1 MKYCYTLCT
10 VLAVLSILINLSGG
24 LPEAAAQ
31 NVDFPDTNLAAA
43 VRDALNLGATD
54 PIPQTDLARLTL
66 LSADN
71 AGISNLTGLEQATS
85 LTTLWLFSNQ
95 ISDISALSGLTN
107 LTSLNLGSNQIRDI
121 SALSGLT
128 NLTSLYLQSNQ
139 ISDISVLSGLTN
151 LTLLNLGSNQISDI
165 SALSGLTNLMDL
177 SLDSNRISD
186 ISALSGLT
194 KLTSLS
200 LDGKLS
206 LDSNAISDIS
216 ALSGLTNLMSLS
228 LFSNAISDI
237 SALSGLTNLTTL
249 WLSFNQIRDISALSG
264 LTNLTSLSLELNQ
277 ISEISV
283 LSGLTNLTTLYLEA
297 NQISDISALSG
308 LTNLMDLD
316 IANNEI
322 RDISV
327 LSGLTNLTSLSLSSN
342 QISDISALSGLT
354 NIEWLDISDNEIR
367 DISPLSTLSSLTT
380 LIIDIELDENNPGLL
395 ARILPSNIQIS
406 FRLRFRQTITNFNL
420 GPRIA
425 VTPAPERNRLKHC
438 GLGWTPHS
446 QYPPQLEQPKVMIYA
461 LEFEFNQNRYTCS
474 AIEIRT
480 GDATISHLD
489 GWQLYLGTLYN
500 PSRIPIKLTQENSQI
515 TDNVLRLTPDLLG
528 QQTFACSNVNM
539 LGFPLPSVH
548 YVLKNANGVIV
559 DRAYSCYIFGQSTYT
574 QVNGEWVES
583 QRRIS
588 GQALQS
594 MDIPRIERY
603 ITNETGIYITYIP
616 FEKFGWDRVV
626 LSDWLLAS
634 SEETEVAGGNAPS
647 SPYKK
652 LATSWA
658 ALKKPG
664 ILRRNEKRR

>member
-1 MKYCYTLCT
+1 MKYCYTLCI

-43 VRDALNLGATD
+43 VRDALNLGPTD
-54 PIPQTDLARLTL
+54 PIPQTDLAGLTHL
-66 LSADN
+66 NVFN
-71 AGISNLTGLEQATS
+71 AGISNLTGLEQATGLTWLS
-85 LTTLWLFSNQ
+85 LFSNAISDISALSGLTNLTTLNLGSNQ

-107 LTSLNLGSNQIRDI
+107 LTLLSLQSNQISDI

-128 NLTSLYLQSNQ
+128 NLTTLYLDGKLSLDSNA
-139 ISDISVLSGLTN
+139 
-151 LTLLNLGSNQISDI
+151 ISDI

-194 KLTSLS
+194 
-200 LDGKLS
+200 
-206 LDSNAISDIS
+206 
-216 ALSGLTNLMSLS
+216 NLMSLN

-264 LTNLTSLSLELNQ
+264 LTNLTSLSLKLNQ
-277 ISEISV
+277 ISDISV

-308 LTNLMDLD
+308 LTKLMDLD

-327 LSGLTNLTSLSLSSN
+327 LSGLTNLTSLSLRSN

-380 LIIDIELDENNPGLL
+380 LVIDQGLDENNPGLL
-395 ARILPSNIQIS
+395 ARILPSNVQIS
-406 FRLRFRQTITNFNL
+406 FRLRFRQTRTAAEAAAE
-420 GPRIA
+420 A
-425 VTPAPERNRLKHC
+425 VARAAAAVARAAAARTAAARNRLKHC
-438 GLGWTPHS
+438 GLGWAPQS

>member
-1 MKYCYTLCT
+1 MKYCYTLCI

-54 PIPQTDLARLTL
+54 PIPQTDLAGLTL

-71 AGISNLTGLEQATS
+71 AGISNLTGLEQATGLTSLWLSFNQISDLGPLSGLTNLMTLWLGSNPNTVSLGFNGSNQISDISALSGLTNLTSLSLDSNQISDISALSGLTS
-85 LTTLWLFSNQ
+85 LTTLWLSFNQISDISALSGLTNLTTLPLSFNQISDISALSGLTKLTLLNLQSNQ

-107 LTSLNLGSNQIRDI
+107 LTSLNLQSNQISDI

-128 NLTSLYLQSNQ
+128 NLTSLSLGSNQ

-151 LTLLNLGSNQISDI
+151 LTSLSLGSNQISD
-165 SALSGLTNLMDL
+165 
-177 SLDSNRISD
+177 
-186 ISALSGLT
+186 
-194 KLTSLS
+194 
-200 LDGKLS
+200 
-206 LDSNAISDIS
+206 
-216 ALSGLTNLMSLS
+216 
-228 LFSNAISDI
+228 
-237 SALSGLTNLTTL
+237 
-249 WLSFNQIRDISALSG
+249 
-264 LTNLTSLSLELNQ
+264 
-277 ISEISV
+277 ISV
-283 LSGLTNLTTLYLEA
+283 LSGLTNLTSLWLSF
-297 NQISDISALSG
+297 NQIS
-308 LTNLMDLD
+308 
-316 IANNEI
+316 
-322 RDISV
+322 DISV

-342 QISDISALSGLT
+342 QISDISVLSGLT
-354 NIEWLDISDNEIR
+354 NLTTLWLSSNQIS
-367 DISPLSTLSSLTT
+367 DISPLSTLSNLQI
-380 LIIDIELDENNPGLL
+380 LFIDRVFEENNPGVL
-395 ARILPSNIQIS
+395 ARILPSNVQIIFFGS
-406 FRLRFRQTITNFNL
+406 IPLSTAAASATVITKR
-420 GPRIA
+420 P
-425 VTPAPERNRLKHC
+425 RNRLKHC
-438 GLGWTPHS
+438 GLGWTPQS

>member
-1 MKYCYTLCT
+1 MKYCYTLCI

-43 VRDALNLGATD
+43 VRDALNLGPTD
-54 PIPQTDLARLTL
+54 PIPQTDLAGLTL
-66 LSADN
+66 LYADN
-71 AGISNLTGLEQATS
+71 AGISNLTGLEQATGLFGLNLHSNEISDISALSGLTNLGTLDLQANEISDISALSGLTNLTILSLDWNEISDISALSGLTNLTSLWLQGNEISDISALSGLTNLTSLALNRNQISDISALSGLTSLTSLGLSGNFLLGLSGNEISDISALSGLTNLTSLWLNWHQISDISALSGLTS
-85 LTTLWLFSNQ
+85 LTTLGLGGNEISDISALSGLTNLGTLDLQANEISDISALSGLTSLTTLLLNRNQ

-107 LTSLNLGSNQIRDI
+107 LT
-121 SALSGLT
+121 T
-128 NLTSLYLQSNQ
+128 
-139 ISDISVLSGLTN
+139 
-151 LTLLNLGSNQISDI
+151 
-165 SALSGLTNLMDL
+165 L
-177 SLDSNRISD
+177 SLDSN
-186 ISALSGLT
+186 
-194 KLTSLS
+194 
-200 LDGKLS
+200 
-206 LDSNAISDIS
+206 
-216 ALSGLTNLMSLS
+216 
-228 LFSNAISDI
+228 
-237 SALSGLTNLTTL
+237 
-249 WLSFNQIRDISALSG
+249 
-264 LTNLTSLSLELNQ
+264 
-277 ISEISV
+277 EIS
-283 LSGLTNLTTLYLEA
+283 
-297 NQISDISALSG
+297 
-308 LTNLMDLD
+308 
-316 IANNEI
+316 
-322 RDISV
+322 
-327 LSGLTNLTSLSLSSN
+327 
-342 QISDISALSGLT
+342 
-354 NIEWLDISDNEIR
+354 

-380 LIIDIELDENNPGLL
+380 LVIDRVFEENNPGLL
-395 ARILPSNIQIS
+395 ARILPSNVQIVFIS
-406 FRLRFRQTITNFNL
+406 SILLSTAASAGAMVTATTR
-420 GPRIA
+420 A
-425 VTPAPERNRLKHC
+425 VVTARTRATRNRLKHC
-438 GLGWTPHS
+438 GLGWMPQS
-446 QYPPQLEQPKVMIYA
+446 QYPPRLEQPKVMIYA

-500 PSRIPIKLTQENSQI
+500 PSRVPIKLTQANSQI
-515 TDNVLRLTPDLLG
+515 TDNVLRLTPELLG

-548 YVLKNANGVIV
+548 YVLKNESNVTI
-559 DRAYSCYIFGQSTYT
+559 DRAYSCYIFGQNTYT

-658 ALKKPG
+658 ALKKPE

>member
-1 MKYCYTLCT
+1 MASSWMQSTPP
-10 VLAVLSILINLSGG
+10 AVNFILSSVNRIGSPGANRLITATE
-24 LPEAAAQ
+24 PEATTATAR
-31 NVDFPDTNLAAA
+31 TAAA
-43 VRDALNLGATD
+43 RAAAARATV
-54 PIPQTDLARLTL
+54 A
-66 LSADN
+66 
-71 AGISNLTGLEQATS
+71 
-85 LTTLWLFSNQ
+85 
-95 ISDISALSGLTN
+95 
-107 LTSLNLGSNQIRDI
+107 
-121 SALSGLT
+121 
-128 NLTSLYLQSNQ
+128 
-139 ISDISVLSGLTN
+139 
-151 LTLLNLGSNQISDI
+151 
-165 SALSGLTNLMDL
+165 
-177 SLDSNRISD
+177 
-186 ISALSGLT
+186 
-194 KLTSLS
+194 
-200 LDGKLS
+200 
-206 LDSNAISDIS
+206 
-216 ALSGLTNLMSLS
+216 
-228 LFSNAISDI
+228 
-237 SALSGLTNLTTL
+237 
-249 WLSFNQIRDISALSG
+249 
-264 LTNLTSLSLELNQ
+264 
-277 ISEISV
+277 
-283 LSGLTNLTTLYLEA
+283 
-297 NQISDISALSG
+297 
-308 LTNLMDLD
+308 
-316 IANNEI
+316 
-322 RDISV
+322 
-327 LSGLTNLTSLSLSSN
+327 
-342 QISDISALSGLT
+342 
-354 NIEWLDISDNEIR
+354 
-367 DISPLSTLSSLTT
+367 
-380 LIIDIELDENNPGLL
+380 
-395 ARILPSNIQIS
+395 
-406 FRLRFRQTITNFNL
+406 
-420 GPRIA
+420 
-425 VTPAPERNRLKHC
+425 RNRLKQC
-438 GLGWTPHS
+438 GLGWAPQS

-461 LEFEFNQNRYTCS
+461 LEFEFNQNGYTCS

-515 TDNVLRLTPDLLG
+515 TDNVLRLTPELLG

-559 DRAYSCYIFGQSTYT
+559 DRAYSCYILGQNAYT

>member
-1 MKYCYTLCT
+1 MKYCYTLCI

-43 VRDALNLGATD
+43 VRDALGIEATD
-54 PIPQTDLARLTL
+54 PIPQTDLAGLTQL
-66 LSADN
+66 IAHN
-71 AGISNLTGLEQATS
+71 VGVSNLTGLEQATG
-85 LTTLWLFSNQ
+85 LTWLSLFSNQ
-95 ISDISALSGLTN
+95 ISDLSALSGLTN
-107 LTSLNLGSNQIRDI
+107 LTLLNLGSNQIRDI

-128 NLTSLYLQSNQ
+128 TLTLLSLQSNQ
-139 ISDISVLSGLTN
+139 ISDV
-151 LTLLNLGSNQISDI
+151 
-165 SALSGLTNLMDL
+165 SALSGLTNL
-177 SLDSNRISD
+177 
-186 ISALSGLT
+186 
-194 KLTSLS
+194 TSLY
-200 LDGKLS
+200 LDG
-206 LDSNAISDIS
+206 
-216 ALSGLTNLMSLS
+216 
-228 LFSNAISDI
+228 NAISDI
-237 SALSGLTNLTTL
+237 SALSGLTNLTSLALNRNAISDISVLSGLTNLMELSLQSNRISDISVLSGLTNLTSLALDSNQIRDISVLSDLTNLTNLTL
-249 WLSFNQIRDISALSG
+249 AGNEISDISALSGLTNLTLLYLHLNAISDISALSGLTNLIDLDIDNNEIRDISALSG
-264 LTNLTSLSLELNQ
+264 LTNLTSL
-277 ISEISV
+277 
-283 LSGLTNLTTLYLEA
+283 
-297 NQISDISALSG
+297 DI
-308 LTNLMDLD
+308 
-316 IANNEI
+316 
-322 RDISV
+322 
-327 LSGLTNLTSLSLSSN
+327 SSN

-354 NIEWLDISDNEIR
+354 NIEWLNIAGNEIR

-380 LIIDIELDENNPGLL
+380 LVIDQGLDENNPGLL
-395 ARILPSNIQIS
+395 ARILSSNVQIS
-406 FRLRFRQTITNFNL
+406 FRFRQTRTAAAEAAA
-420 GPRIA
+420 RTA
-425 VTPAPERNRLKHC
+425 AARTATARTAAARNRLKQC
-438 GLGWTPHS
+438 GLGWAPQS

-461 LEFEFNQNRYTCS
+461 LEFELNQNGYTCS

-489 GWQLYLGTLYN
+489 GWQFYLGTLYN
-500 PSRIPIKLTQENSQI
+500 PSRVPIKLTQANSQI
-515 TDNVLRLTPDLLG
+515 TDNVLRLTPELLG

-548 YVLKNANGVIV
+548 YVLKNESNVTI
-559 DRAYSCYIFGQSTYT
+559 DRAYSCYIFGQNTYT

-658 ALKKPG
+658 ALKKPE
-664 ILRRNEKRR
+664 ILRRNEERR

>member
-1 MKYCYTLCT
+1 MKYCYTLCI

-43 VRDALNLGATD
+43 VRDALNLGPTD
-54 PIPQTDLARLTL
+54 PIPQTDLAGLTL
-66 LSADN
+66 LYADN
-71 AGISNLTGLEQATS
+71 AGISNLTGLEQATGLFGLNLHSNEISDINALSGLTNLRTLDLQANEISDISALSGLTNLTILSLDWNEISDISALSGLTNLTSLALQGNEISDISALSGLTNLTSLALNRNQISDISVLSGLTSLTSLGLSGNLLLGLSGNEISDISALSGLTNLTSLWLNWHQISDISALSGLTS
-85 LTTLWLFSNQ
+85 LTTLGLGGNEISDISALSGLTNLGILDLQANEISDISALSGLTNLTTLLLGRNQ

-107 LTSLNLGSNQIRDI
+107 LT
-121 SALSGLT
+121 T
-128 NLTSLYLQSNQ
+128 
-139 ISDISVLSGLTN
+139 
-151 LTLLNLGSNQISDI
+151 
-165 SALSGLTNLMDL
+165 L
-177 SLDSNRISD
+177 SLDSN
-186 ISALSGLT
+186 
-194 KLTSLS
+194 
-200 LDGKLS
+200 
-206 LDSNAISDIS
+206 
-216 ALSGLTNLMSLS
+216 
-228 LFSNAISDI
+228 
-237 SALSGLTNLTTL
+237 
-249 WLSFNQIRDISALSG
+249 
-264 LTNLTSLSLELNQ
+264 
-277 ISEISV
+277 EIS
-283 LSGLTNLTTLYLEA
+283 
-297 NQISDISALSG
+297 
-308 LTNLMDLD
+308 
-316 IANNEI
+316 
-322 RDISV
+322 
-327 LSGLTNLTSLSLSSN
+327 
-342 QISDISALSGLT
+342 
-354 NIEWLDISDNEIR
+354 

-380 LIIDIELDENNPGLL
+380 LVIDRVFEENNPGLL
-395 ARILPSNIQIS
+395 ARILPSNVQIVFIS
-406 FRLRFRQTITNFNL
+406 SILLSTAASAGAMVTATTR
-420 GPRIA
+420 A
-425 VTPAPERNRLKHC
+425 VVTARTRATRNRLKHC
-438 GLGWTPHS
+438 GLGWMPQS
-446 QYPPQLEQPKVMIYA
+446 QYPPRLEQPKVMIYA

-559 DRAYSCYIFGQSTYT
+559 DRAYSCYIFGQNTYT

-594 MDIPRIERY
+594 KDIPRIERY
-603 ITNETGIYITYIP
+603 VTNETGIYITYIP
-616 FEKFGWDRVV
+616 FEDFEWDRVV

-634 SEETEVAGGNAPS
+634 SEETEAAGGNAPS
-647 SPYKK
+647 SSYKK

-658 ALKKPG
+658 ALKKPE

>member
-1 MKYCYTLCT
+1 
-10 VLAVLSILINLSGG
+10 
-24 LPEAAAQ
+24 
-31 NVDFPDTNLAAA
+31 
-43 VRDALNLGATD
+43 
-54 PIPQTDLARLTL
+54 
-66 LSADN
+66 
-71 AGISNLTGLEQATS
+71 
-85 LTTLWLFSNQ
+85 
-95 ISDISALSGLTN
+95 LTN
-107 LTSLNLGSNQIRDI
+107 LRTLD
-121 SALSGLT
+121 
-128 NLTSLYLQSNQ
+128 LQANE

-151 LTLLNLGSNQISDI
+151 LTTLALG
-165 SALSGLTNLMDL
+165 
-177 SLDSNRISD
+177 R
-186 ISALSGLT
+186 
-194 KLTSLS
+194 
-200 LDGKLS
+200 
-206 LDSNAISDIS
+206 
-216 ALSGLTNLMSLS
+216 
-228 LFSNAISDI
+228 
-237 SALSGLTNLTTL
+237 
-249 WLSFNQIRDISALSG
+249 
-264 LTNLTSLSLELNQ
+264 
-277 ISEISV
+277 
-283 LSGLTNLTTLYLEA
+283 
-297 NQISDISALSG
+297 
-308 LTNLMDLD
+308 
-316 IANNEI
+316 
-322 RDISV
+322 
-327 LSGLTNLTSLSLSSN
+327 N

-354 NIEWLDISDNEIR
+354 NIEWLNISNNEIR

-395 ARILPSNIQIS
+395 ARILPSNVQIS
-406 FRLRFRQTITNFNL
+406 FRLRFRQTRTAAEAAAE
-420 GPRIA
+420 A
-425 VTPAPERNRLKHC
+425 VARAAAAVARAAAARTAAARNRLKHC
-438 GLGWTPHS
+438 GLGWAPQS

-515 TDNVLRLTPDLLG
+515 TDNVLRLTPKLLG

>member
-1 MKYCYTLCT
+1 M
-10 VLAVLSILINLSGG
+10 
-24 LPEAAAQ
+24 E
-31 NVDFPDTNLAAA
+31 
-43 VRDALNLGATD
+43 
-54 PIPQTDLARLTL
+54 
-66 LSADN
+66 
-71 AGISNLTGLEQATS
+71 
-85 LTTLWLFSNQ
+85 
-95 ISDISALSGLTN
+95 
-107 LTSLNLGSNQIRDI
+107 
-121 SALSGLT
+121 
-128 NLTSLYLQSNQ
+128 LYL
-139 ISDISVLSGLTN
+139 D
-151 LTLLNLGSNQISDI
+151 
-165 SALSGLTNLMDL
+165 
-177 SLDSNRISD
+177 R
-186 ISALSGLT
+186 
-194 KLTSLS
+194 
-200 LDGKLS
+200 
-206 LDSNAISDIS
+206 
-216 ALSGLTNLMSLS
+216 
-228 LFSNAISDI
+228 NAISDI

-249 WLSFNQIRDISALSG
+249 TLGFNPISDISVLSGLTNLMELSLQSNAISDISALSGLTNLTSLSLDLNQIRDISALSG
-264 LTNLTSLSLELNQ
+264 LTNLTNLTLAGN
-277 ISEISV
+277 EISDISA
-283 LSGLTNLTTLYLEA
+283 LSGLTNLTLLYLHSNA
-297 NQISDISALSG
+297 ISDISALSG

-316 IANNEI
+316 IDNNEI

-327 LSGLTNLTSLSLSSN
+327 LSGLTKLTSLDLNSN
-342 QISDISALSGLT
+342 AISDISALSGLT
-354 NIEWLDISDNEIR
+354 NIEWLNISNNEIR

-395 ARILPSNIQIS
+395 ARILPSNVQIS
-406 FRLRFRQTITNFNL
+406 FRLRFRQTRTAAEAAAE
-420 GPRIA
+420 A
-425 VTPAPERNRLKHC
+425 VARAAAAVARAAAARTAAARNRLKHC
-438 GLGWTPHS
+438 GLGWAPQS

>member
-1 MKYCYTLCT
+1 M
-10 VLAVLSILINLSGG
+10 LSKKIAS
-24 LPEAAAQ
+24 
-31 NVDFPDTNLAAA
+31 
-43 VRDALNLGATD
+43 
-54 PIPQTDLARLTL
+54 
-66 LSADN
+66 S
-71 AGISNLTGLEQATS
+71 
-85 LTTLWLFSNQ
+85 
-95 ISDISALSGLTN
+95 
-107 LTSLNLGSNQIRDI
+107 
-121 SALSGLT
+121 
-128 NLTSLYLQSNQ
+128 
-139 ISDISVLSGLTN
+139 
-151 LTLLNLGSNQISDI
+151 
-165 SALSGLTNLMDL
+165 
-177 SLDSNRISD
+177 
-186 ISALSGLT
+186 
-194 KLTSLS
+194 
-200 LDGKLS
+200 
-206 LDSNAISDIS
+206 
-216 ALSGLTNLMSLS
+216 LMSLI
-228 LFSNAISDI
+228 AIFALVFVASSAKAVGFEVPIPNETRIPKDGYLVIAKDI
-237 SALSGLTNLTTL
+237 SGSGVRDNPVEVTGWPNLETFL
-249 WLSFNQIRDISALSG
+249 GNGGIVDVVAPEKVI
-264 LTNLTSLSLELNQ
+264 
-277 ISEISV
+277 ISEIMW
-283 LSGLTNLTTLYLEA
+283 G
-297 NQISDISALSG
+297 SDA
-308 LTNLMDLD
+308 
-316 IANNEI
+316 
-322 RDISV
+322 
-327 LSGLTNLTSLSLSSN
+327 SLSPSSNSQWIELKNKSGKSLLTGDGNYKLVFYIAGVTPPAKGADGSLPSGVTDRVGTITDEGVYWSIAGKGQSGRTESGDGADPTVPIISMYRVADAAGKPRNGQMASSWMQSTPPAVNFILSSVN
-342 QISDISALSGLT
+342 RIG
-354 NIEWLDISDNEIR
+354 
-367 DISPLSTLSSLTT
+367 SPGADRLITATEPEATT
-380 LIIDIELDENNPGLL
+380 AT
-395 ARILPSNIQIS
+395 ARTAAA
-406 FRLRFRQTITNFNL
+406 RAAAAAARA
-420 GPRIA
+420 A
-425 VTPAPERNRLKHC
+425 VARAAVARNRLKHC
-438 GLGWTPHS
+438 GLGWAPQS